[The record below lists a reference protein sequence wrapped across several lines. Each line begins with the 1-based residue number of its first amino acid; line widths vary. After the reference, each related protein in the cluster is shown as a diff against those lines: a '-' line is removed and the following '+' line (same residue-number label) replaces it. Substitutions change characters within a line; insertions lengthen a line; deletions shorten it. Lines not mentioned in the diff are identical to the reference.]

1 VTGKERWRLDARDF
15 GAAQANTAMLPP
27 PGRHRL
33 ALIGEDGRAVDQ
45 ILFTVR

>member
-1 VTGKERWRLDARDF
+1 
-15 GAAQANTAMLPP
+15 MLPP

-33 ALIGEDGRAVDQ
+33 ALIGEDGATVDQ